1 MTMYADCRS
10 FWLPKA
16 DRNPEEYEDAFFPKS
31 DSEHSL
37 DRAMR
42 FAVADGATES
52 SFARRWAKQLVIAY
66 CHPGTPSPAD
76 NSGFQAQI
84 ERRGVDWSRYVSAKP
99 LAWNFLAK
107 AQRGAFA
114 TLVGVTLMPGDG
126 EAGRWEAVAVGDS
139 CFFQVRNSKL
149 ERAFPQQQSAAFGFH
164 PELLCSLSRLNEPV
178 WAAWNEHLT
187 TGEWSSGD
195 QFLLMTDALAK
206 WFVESLEKAGRPWET
221 LQEVTATHEH
231 FVVWVQQQREDRTLT
246 NDDVTLM
253 LIAIRAGT

>member
-1 MTMYADCRS
+1 MKMYADCRS

-16 DRNPEEYEDAFFPKS
+16 DRSAEEYEDAFYPKS
-31 DSEHSL
+31 DIEHSL

-66 CHPGTPSPAD
+66 CHPETPRPAD
-76 NSGFQAQI
+76 MAGFRAQI
-84 ERRGVDWSRYVSAKP
+84 ERCGADWSSYVSAKP

-114 TLVGVTLMPGDG
+114 TLAGVTLMPGTDEVG
-126 EAGRWEAVAVGDS
+126 CWEAVAVGDS
-139 CFFQVRNSKL
+139 CLFQVRDSKL
-149 ERAFPQQQSAAFGFH
+149 ERAFPSQQSNVFGFH
-164 PELLCSLSRLNEPV
+164 PELLCSLSKMNEPV
-178 WAAWNEHLT
+178 WAAWNEHLE

-206 WFVESLEKAGRPWET
+206 WFVESLEMAGRPWEI
-221 LQEVTATHEH
+221 LQEVTSTHGHFAT
-231 FVVWVQQQREDRTLT
+231 WVQRQREGRTMT